1 MTDFE
6 QIRRDANAAVEE
18 KLRTMTHAEMVAWA
32 HEPRGAIV
40 QPRSHPEV
48 TLLTLSEALEALGG
62 KTT

>member
-1 MTDFE
+1 MKNVD
-6 QIRRDANAAVEE
+6 QIRREANAAVEA
-18 KLRTMTHAEMVAWA
+18 KLQTMTHAELVAWA

-62 KTT
+62 KTP